1 MQPFGGRGWAQ
12 MLMLAVPLS
21 PNGNSLPS
29 QMMPCEKFGVFLTK
43 VLLGLNIWRFGWGGE
58 VGSVTEIQ
66 FIHKKPPDVINNS
79 HCCFAVL
86 PQNNSKGLGK
96 IAAIN
101 VIHKHTQVCYLWNV
115 IHSDQASLI
124 ICISPIFEQFVI
136 QFPLQYIPKV
146 SKAPI

>member
-1 MQPFGGRGWAQ
+1 MQTFGGRGWAQ
-12 MLMLAVPLS
+12 MLMLAVPPS

-58 VGSVTEIQ
+58 VGSVTEIP
-66 FIHKKPPDVINNS
+66 FMHKKPPDVINNS
-79 HCCFAVL
+79 HCCFAAFKAVL

-101 VIHKHTQVCYLWNV
+101 VIHKHTQCVLPVKCDHSLSSDLTNNLYFTQIWAVCY
-115 IHSDQASLI
+115 S
-124 ICISPIFEQFVI
+124 ISTAI
-136 QFPLQYIPKV
+136 Y
-146 SKAPI
+146 S